1 MTPGPVGAKQD
12 GSGLLREDQEVVV
25 VTLDRK
31 QVLRSLGTQVR
42 KVRLERGM
50 RQEDLAIALGL
61 SVAYVSLIER
71 GRRNPPI
78 TTVLALAEAL
88 NANPTDLLV
97 RDAGLAEVAA

>member
-1 MTPGPVGAKQD
+1 
-12 GSGLLREDQEVVV
+12 V
-25 VTLDRK
+25 VTLDRR

-42 KVRLERGM
+42 RVRLERGM
-50 RQEDLAIALGL
+50 RQEDLAVALGL

-88 NANPTDLLV
+88 NASPTELLV
-97 RDAGLAEVAA
+97 REPAVVAAVEAA

>member
-1 MTPGPVGAKQD
+1 M
-12 GSGLLREDQEVVV
+12 
-25 VTLDRK
+25 VTLDRR

-42 KVRLERGM
+42 RVRLERGM
-50 RQEDLAIALGL
+50 RQEDLAVALGL

-88 NANPTDLLV
+88 NTNPTELLV
-97 RDAGLAEVAA
+97 REPAVVAAVEAA